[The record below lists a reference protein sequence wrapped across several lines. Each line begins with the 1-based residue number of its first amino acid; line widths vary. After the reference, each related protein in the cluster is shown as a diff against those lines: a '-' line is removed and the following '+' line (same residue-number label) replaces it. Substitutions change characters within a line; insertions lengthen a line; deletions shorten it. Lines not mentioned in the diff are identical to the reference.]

1 MLPKAD
7 RIRLTHM
14 LDAAREAIGYAEGR
28 ARADMETDTMR
39 ARALAKCLEIVG
51 EAASRVSLET
61 RERAS
66 DIPWAQIA
74 GMRNRLIHAYFDI
87 DLDEVWR
94 TVVDDLP
101 ALAARLQAI
110 LDAADREN

>member
-14 LDAAREAIGYAEGR
+14 LDAAREAMGYAEGR
-28 ARADMETDTMR
+28 SRGDIDTDTMR

-51 EAASRVSLET
+51 EAASRVSSET
-61 RERAS
+61 RTRAG

-94 TVVDDLP
+94 TVIDDLP
-101 ALAARLQAI
+101 ALANRLQAF
-110 LDAADREN
+110 LGAADREN